1 MSLLAGIVGSTI
13 PQVLSGVSAYD
24 ASDTGSGSMSITGAN
39 AGNIYVLIHHV
50 LKASGTSVTL
60 TSPTGFS
67 GTGRSES
74 SERLAYRISYK
85 YLTSNETT
93 LTIPAVT
100 NAQAQTALGFVI
112 SDVNASYSSLSNP
125 FNDAGYI
132 ASGDPAQ
139 LSTSVIFNDI
149 ALGGFAVV
157 DTDGGV
163 AFDGS
168 VVIDFN
174 LNSSKLVTSSATS
187 ETLYGVAYVKI
198 FNSSVSDTASFDPF
212 TESTPTLTTLNIIR
226 PA

>member
-67 GTGRSES
+67 GTGRSEL
-74 SERLAYRISYK
+74 SERFAYRISYK

-139 LSTSVIFNDI
+139 LSTSVIFNDT
-149 ALGGFAVV
+149 ALGGFAVL
-157 DTDGGV
+157 DDSSG

-168 VVIDFN
+168 VVVDFD
-174 LNSSKLVTSSATS
+174 LSGSKLVTSSATS

-198 FNSSVSDTASFDPF
+198 FDSFVSDTASFDPL